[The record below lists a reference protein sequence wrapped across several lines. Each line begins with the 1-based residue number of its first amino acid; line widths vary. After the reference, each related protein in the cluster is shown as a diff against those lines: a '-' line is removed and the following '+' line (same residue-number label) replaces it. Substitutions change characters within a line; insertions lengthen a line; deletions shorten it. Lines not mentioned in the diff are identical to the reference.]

1 MSFENIDLSKIPAP
15 DSVEKL
21 DVETI
26 VQELISALVAIDSS
40 FTALV
45 ESDTT
50 FKILEVCAYREFIL
64 RQLCNDKVRAVMLA
78 FASGS
83 DLEHIS
89 AVFGVVRKTITPGN
103 PSAIPPVEAVLE
115 TDDSMR
121 ARTQQSLEGFSSA
134 GPVGAYK
141 FHALQVPTI
150 KDVAVAGP
158 PTVSPGQVRVAILST
173 SGNGAASTNEVNQV
187 FAQVNAE
194 NVRPLTDQV
203 TVLSASIVN
212 YSINAT
218 LYISPGADSGVVVA
232 AATAA
237 IQKHVSDRHKIG
249 QGIYLS
255 GIFGALSVPG
265 VNRVT
270 LASPSSD
277 VAIGDTEAGYCTG
290 ITLDTEVGS

>member
-1 MSFENIDLSKIPAP
+1 MSFEQIDLSKIKAP

-21 DVETI
+21 DVEVI

-64 RQLCNDKVRAVMLA
+64 RQLCNDKVRSVMLA

-89 AVFGVVRKTITPGN
+89 ALFGVVRKTITPGN
-103 PSAIPPVEAVLE
+103 PSAIPPIEAVLE

-134 GPVGAYK
+134 GPIGAYK
-141 FHALQVPTI
+141 FHALQVATI

-158 PTVSPGQVRVAILST
+158 PTVSPGQVRVVILST
-173 SGNGAASTNEVNQV
+173 SGNGSASTNEVNQV

-194 NVRPLTDQV
+194 DVRPLTDQV
-203 TVLSASIVN
+203 TVQSASIVN
-212 YSINAT
+212 YAINGT
-218 LYISPGADSGVVVA
+218 LYISPGADSGVVLA
-232 AATAA
+232 SATSA
-237 IQKHVSDRHKIG
+237 IQKHVAEKHKIG
-249 QGIYLS
+249 QDIYIS
-255 GIFGALSVPG
+255 SIFGALSVAG

-277 VAIGDTEAGYCTG
+277 VTISDVQAGYCTG
-290 ITLDTEVGS
+290 ITLTTVVE